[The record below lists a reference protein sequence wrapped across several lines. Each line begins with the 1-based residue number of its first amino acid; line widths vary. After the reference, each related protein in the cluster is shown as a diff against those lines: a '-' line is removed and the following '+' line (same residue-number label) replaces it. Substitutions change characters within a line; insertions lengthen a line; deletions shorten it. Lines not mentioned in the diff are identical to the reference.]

1 MLGEIIAILAVL
13 TFVGSNVIFRKTEL
27 EASPIFINLY
37 RTITGMITFLLL
49 SLFLNILHYI
59 FLLPFEIWLLLF
71 ISFLFGQVIGD
82 TAYFIAQKE
91 LGTTIALAVSMTFPI
106 FTFILSLIFLG
117 RPFEINMIFSL
128 IFVGTGIL
136 IIGKNKITTSS
147 YEIELGKKKIE
158 EPHRPLKGL
167 LKNTSFKALMAGVVA
182 SLGWATG
189 LVIIDFTTNT
199 IDDLLDTNEMSSILG
214 NTIRFPFAVLILT
227 FMYVREDKISRRV
240 NTALKL
246 SRSKRTYMLLTLG
259 SIIGTSLGAYL
270 YTEAARVA
278 GANIMSLIATA
289 SPLFA
294 LPLTYW
300 VNKEKIT
307 KLGFFGVILTIIG
320 LLLIIL

>member
-13 TFVGSNVIFRKTEL
+13 TFVVSNVIFRKTEL
-27 EASPIFINLY
+27 EASPIFINLF
-37 RTITGMITFLLL
+37 RTITGMITFFLL
-49 SLFLNILHYI
+49 SLFLNIFHHI
-59 FLLPFEIWLLLF
+59 FVLPFEIWLLLF

-91 LGTTIALAVSMTFPI
+91 LGTTIALAISMTFPI
-106 FTFILSLIFLG
+106 FTFILSLFFLE
-117 RPFEINMIFSL
+117 RPFEISMLFSL

-136 IIGKNKITTSS
+136 IIGKNKITTTN
-147 YEIELGKKKIE
+147 YEIELGKEKVE
-158 EPHRPLKGL
+158 EQHKTIKNL
-167 LKNTSFKALMAGVVA
+167 LKNTSFKALMAGIIA

-189 LVIIDFTTNT
+189 LVIIDFTTNE
-199 IDDLLDTNEMSSILG
+199 IDRLLDTNEMSSILG

-227 FMYVREDKISRRV
+227 LMYVREDKISRRA
-240 NTALKL
+240 NTELKL
-246 SRSKRTYMLLTLG
+246 KRSRRTYILLILG
-259 SIIGTSLGAYL
+259 SLIGTSLGAYL

-307 KLGFFGVILTIIG
+307 KLGFLGVILTIIG
-320 LLLIIL
+320 VLLIIL

>member
-1 MLGEIIAILAVL
+1 MLGEIIAVLAVL

-27 EASPIFINLY
+27 EASPIFINLF

-49 SLFLNILHYI
+49 SLFLNILYYI

-106 FTFILSLIFLG
+106 FTFILSLLFLE
-117 RPFEINMIFSL
+117 RPFEIRMLCSL
-128 IFVGTGIL
+128 ILVGTGIL
-136 IIGKNKITTSS
+136 IIGKNKITTRS
-147 YEIELGKKKIE
+147 YEIELGKNKIK
-158 EPHRPLKGL
+158 EPHKPLKGL
-167 LKNTSFKALMAGVVA
+167 LKNTSFKALMAGVIA

-189 LVIIDFTTNT
+189 LVIIDFTTNE
-199 IDDLLDTNEMSSILG
+199 IDNLLDTNEMSSILG
-214 NTIRFPFAVLILT
+214 NTIRFPFAVLLLT
-227 FMYVREDKISRRV
+227 LMYVREDKISRRV
-240 NTALKL
+240 NTTLKL
-246 SRSKRTYMLLTLG
+246 KRSKRTYMLLTLG

-307 KLGFFGVILTIIG
+307 KLGFLGVILTIIG
-320 LLLIIL
+320 VLLIIL

>member
-13 TFVGSNVIFRKTEL
+13 TFVVSNVIFRKTEL
-27 EASPIFINLY
+27 EASPIFINLF
-37 RTITGMITFLLL
+37 RTITGMITFFLL
-49 SLFLNILHYI
+49 SLFLNVLHYI
-59 FLLPFEIWLLLF
+59 FVLPFEIWLLLF

-106 FTFILSLIFLG
+106 FTFILSLFFLE
-117 RPFEINMIFSL
+117 RPFEIRMLFSL
-128 IFVGTGIL
+128 ILVVTGIL

-147 YEIELGKKKIE
+147 YEIKLGKNKAE
-158 EPHRPLKGL
+158 ELYKPLKSL
-167 LKNTSFKALMAGVVA
+167 LKNTSFKALLAGVIA

-189 LVIIDFTTNT
+189 LVIIDFTTNE
-199 IDDLLDTNEMSSILG
+199 IDNLLATNEISSILG

-227 FMYVREDKISRRV
+227 LMYVRENKISRRT
-240 NTALKL
+240 NTALKSKR
-246 SRSKRTYMLLTLG
+246 SRRTYMLLILG

-307 KLGFFGVILTIIG
+307 KLGFLGVILTIIG
-320 LLLIIL
+320 VLLIII